1 MADGDVPD
9 VSRWRSLLQITFA
22 SAGRRRNPPTTETKP
37 RTRAEKFA
45 VERRKFYIQV
55 LLLKTYNRNFRKSLA
70 CLASKIYCIL
80 FHYSRSTLAHTQ
92 ALFPR
97 HLSNTKSAGTYFP
110 FILALYYISKN
121 LLMHLFQVVLTGA
134 SFFVTR
140 GRVLLAL
147 PVSQGLYMSFQYSLS

>member
-9 VSRWRSLLQITFA
+9 VSRWQSLLQITSA
-22 SAGRRRNPPTTETKP
+22 SAGRRRNPPTTGTKP
-37 RTRAEKFA
+37 RTLAEKFA

-55 LLLKTYNRNFRKSLA
+55 LLLKTYNRNSRKSLA
-70 CLASKIYCIL
+70 CLLSTIYCIQ

-92 ALFPR
+92 AWFLR

-121 LLMHLFQVVLTGA
+121 LSCICSRLYSQVHH
-134 SFFVTR
+134 
-140 GRVLLAL
+140 
-147 PVSQGLYMSFQYSLS
+147 SLSPGAVSSLHCQCHKVG